1 MKKEQLQNIKKF
13 LENSIASYLKISQD
27 TQNLDRL
34 NNLDYI
40 NYFEEEETVN
50 FAVYAAFQIEVDLND
65 LIEKLKKQ
73 LTQINEAIFSID
85 CLELPA
91 QLENI
96 DYSTYEP
103 FY

>member
-34 NNLDYI
+34 NNQDYI
-40 NYFEEEETVN
+40 TYFEEEETIN
-50 FAVYAAFQIEVDLND
+50 FPVYLSLAVENDLND
-65 LIEKLKKQ
+65 LIQKLKRQ

-96 DYSTYEP
+96 DYSYDP
-103 FY
+103 LY

>member
-1 MKKEQLQNIKKF
+1 MTKEKLQNIKKF

-27 TQNLDRL
+27 IQNLDRL
-34 NNLDYI
+34 NNQDYI
-40 NYFEEEETVN
+40 NYFEEEDVIN
-50 FAVYAAFQIEVDLND
+50 FPVYIASEIENALND
-65 LIEKLKKQ
+65 LIQKLKQQ

>member
-27 TQNLDRL
+27 TQNLDGL
-34 NNLDYI
+34 NNQDYI
-40 NYFEEEETVN
+40 NYFEEEDMIN
-50 FAVYAAFQIEVDLND
+50 FPVYLSLAIENDLND

-103 FY
+103 LY

>member
-27 TQNLDRL
+27 IQNLDRL

-50 FAVYAAFQIEVDLND
+50 PAVYAASQIEVDLDD

-73 LTQINEAIFSID
+73 LTQINKAIFRID

-91 QLENI
+91 QI

>member
-1 MKKEQLQNIKKF
+1 MTKEKLQNIKKF

-27 TQNLDRL
+27 IQNLDRL
-34 NNLDYI
+34 NNQDYI
-40 NYFEEEETVN
+40 NYFEEGDVIN
-50 FAVYAAFQIEVDLND
+50 FPVYIASEIENALND
-65 LIEKLKKQ
+65 LIQKLKQQ

-91 QLENI
+91 QI

>member
-34 NNLDYI
+34 NNQDYI
-40 NYFEEEETVN
+40 NYFEEEDVIN
-50 FAVYAAFQIEVDLND
+50 FPVYTAFQIEVELND
-65 LIEKLKKQ
+65 LIQTLKKQ
-73 LTQINEAIFSID
+73 LTQINEAIYKID

-91 QLENI
+91 QLKNI

-103 FY
+103 LH